1 MRNPAKGATQA
12 HPAGTSR
19 VHFAAGVV
27 VERSVLYVD
36 ITAFAVSVEAV
47 LEPRLRGR
55 PVVVAVQKASRA
67 LVYASSCEAR
77 QLGIH
82 RGMPLHEARKRCR
95 DLVVLPPNEPLYARA
110 TRAMLDILGHY
121 SPVIEPVRYG
131 HAFLDVTGTQRLFG
145 SAVDAAARAQREI
158 RESLRLEATVGVATN
173 KLVSKVASDVTKP
186 RGLQNVR
193 PGYEE
198 RFLSPLPV
206 RYLPGVGRRTLE
218 QLDELNVRLI
228 RELAILPLSHLTHL
242 FGRRGVQLHQWAH
255 GIDPRP
261 VQPPVRRPI
270 ITEEDT
276 LPEDS
281 NQLFT
286 LRALL
291 FRLVERGCRRL
302 RRYGVT
308 TQRLSLHLRYSD
320 NRDAQGETRL
330 AFPGQMEFEIY
341 PVAEEMLR
349 RLLTRRVR
357 VRSLR
362 LQFKDLRPPSGQLD
376 LFPRETGRLER
387 LVAAVDR
394 IRDRF
399 GENAV
404 RYAHTL

>member
-1 MRNPAKGATQA
+1 M
-12 HPAGTSR
+12 
-19 VHFAAGVV
+19 
-27 VERSVLYVD
+27 ERSVLYVD

-47 LEPRLRGR
+47 LEPRLRDR
-55 PVVVAVQKASRA
+55 PVVVAVQKASRS
-67 LVYASSCEAR
+67 LVYASSYEAR
-77 QLGIH
+77 QMGIH
-82 RGMPLHEARKRCR
+82 RGMPLHEAKKRCR

-145 SAVDAAARAQREI
+145 SAVDTAARAQREI

-186 RGLQNVR
+186 RGLQNVK

-206 RYLPGVGRRTLE
+206 RYLPGVGQRTLE
-218 QLDELNVRLI
+218 QLSELNVRFI
-228 RELAILPLSHLTHL
+228 RELAILPLWHLTHI

-261 VQPPVRRPI
+261 VQPPARQPVV
-270 ITEEDT
+270 TEEDT
-276 LPEDS
+276 LSEDT
-281 NQLFT
+281 NQLFA

-291 FRLVERGCRRL
+291 FRLVERACRRL
-302 RRYGVT
+302 RRNDVT
-308 TQRLSLHLRYSD
+308 TQRLGLYLRYSD
-320 NRDAQGETRL
+320 NRDARGEARL
-330 AFPGQMEFEIY
+330 AFPSQMEFEIY
-341 PVAEEMLR
+341 PVAEELLL

-357 VRSLR
+357 VRVLR
-362 LQFKDLRPPSGQLD
+362 LQFAELHPPSGQLE
-376 LFPRETGRLER
+376 LFPHEEERLKR